1 MSFYSNSWN
10 DTLIVFPPM
19 CELITMAGSNFLKWN
34 IEKGSRRIDKSPPR
48 AEVFWQIPT
57 AWTDKMTNPRPIPGG
72 GGDGHAWL
80 TEPLLLD
87 FSTDAYFYLAGFS
100 LLTASFLLFPHR
112 RYKIFM
118 LFSQRNSSPLFFIS
132 RFSSYPRQ
140 CRQKFSRKNIWLCCL
155 FHSKS
160 RGGSRFCAKN
170 LELQSGRHTCWL
182 SYFTVSEEFLLS
194 AFWSRVF

>member
-1 MSFYSNSWN
+1 MQHTFLFFGTFLCRCFARPQLETFWSHIYGRKCR
-10 DTLIVFPPM
+10 M
-19 CELITMAGSNFLKWN
+19 CSPN
-34 IEKGSRRIDKSPPR
+34 I
-48 AEVFWQIPT
+48 
-57 AWTDKMTNPRPIPGG
+57 
-72 GGDGHAWL
+72 
-80 TEPLLLD
+80 LLLV
-87 FSTDAYFYLAGFS
+87 FQFRIFFLTTAHFYLAGFS